1 MFALKTVA
9 DLNNLIE
16 LQDAV
21 LDRAIG
27 HSFDLRLSSYK
38 HNLDLYKHKWTMIK
52 VPVEIEGYENIDNA
66 NMRLHFV
73 REYLKNSH
81 SFLKSIISPFKIS
94 LTGKWIPF
102 FVPGGF
108 DFTDG
113 VRLTHDG
120 ENILSGI
127 SNAGRI
133 FLERSIHPTFT
144 TQWMLEDIVSA
155 IVWSDVRYGMKP
167 ETFAVD
173 VFSAQHSLLYYVR
186 KVLWSF
192 ATPKFKK
199 AYA

>member
-1 MFALKTVA
+1 MFAIKTVA

-21 LDRAIG
+21 LERAIG
-27 HSFDLRLSSYK
+27 ESYDIRLTSYK
-38 HNLDLYKHKWTMIK
+38 RNLDLYKHKWTLIK
-52 VPVEIEGYENIDNA
+52 VPVEVEGFDHFDDK

-73 REYLKNSH
+73 RQYLKNSH

-108 DFTDG
+108 DFADG
-113 VRLTHDG
+113 VRLTHNN

-127 SNAGRI
+127 SRAGRA
-133 FLERSIHPTFT
+133 FLERSILPTFT

-155 IVWSDVRYGMKP
+155 IVWADVRYNWKT
-167 ETFAVD
+167 ETFNVD
-173 VFSAQHSLLYYVR
+173 VFSVSHSLLYYVR
-186 KVLWSF
+186 KALWAC